1 MGVDIGNK
9 EYNRDVVVSW
19 DSRVAFEWCFQSAG
33 GGVHRD
39 IVTPRVTAAARRGV
53 AAPECTR
60 KMFTAPVELERYA
73 TEAAAG
79 AKGRLQEHL
88 GYSDLAEALS
98 AYQTYICMYCKSI
111 SKCHIQTKCDFDHLV
126 QDPGKAAHSRRRTL
140 AI

>member
-1 MGVDIGNK
+1 MGVDMGNK

-19 DSRVAFEWCFQSAG
+19 DSRVACEWCFQSAG

-39 IVTPRVTAAARRGV
+39 IVTPRVTAAARRGI

-88 GYSDLAEALS
+88 GCSDLAVTCSYIGICRGRRSRHQCCAL
-98 AYQTYICMYCKSI
+98 ATQHRC
-111 SKCHIQTKCDFDHLV
+111 F
-126 QDPGKAAHSRRRTL
+126 
-140 AI
+140 

>member
-1 MGVDIGNK
+1 MVLGHK
-9 EYNRDVVVSW
+9 EYDRDVAVSGNNII
-19 DSRVAFEWCFQSAG
+19 AFEWCFESAPSG
-33 GGVHRD
+33 ARRD
-39 IVTPRVTAAARRGV
+39 VVTPRANNVATRGV
-53 AAPECTR
+53 PAPECARKTR
-60 KMFTAPVELERYA
+60 AALADLERHA

-88 GYSDLAEALS
+88 GYSDLAEGLS

-126 QDPGKAAHSRRRTL
+126 QDPGKAAHSRRRTF